1 MKITLL
7 GTTGGVFTKN
17 RGYPSILIDD
27 SLLLD
32 CGDGTAQRLMEVN
45 SLRSIKTICLSHL
58 HGDHSMGIMSLLWY
72 YVLTNRKEKLTIIA
86 PSPLKEFIA
95 RILDIFL
102 PPELIPFPFELDV
115 VELNGASKILEV
127 EGGYMLKCARMDHTI
142 KAFGYRVEGNE
153 GHLCYSG
160 DTRFRQELIDL
171 ARGCDILICEST
183 FPDDKTENA
192 HQAGHC
198 TPSEAA
204 RMARDAGCGKL
215 VLVHFS
221 PLFPRP
227 VGQLIEGIKPIFER
241 EILIGEDLMTLEI
254 P

>member
-1 MKITLL
+1 MKITFL
-7 GTTGGVFTKN
+7 GTTGGIFTKN

-45 SLRSIKTICLSHL
+45 SLRSIRTICLSHL

-72 YVLTNRKEKLTIIA
+72 YVFTNRKEKLTIIA
-86 PSPLKEFIA
+86 PSPVKEFIA
-95 RILDIFL
+95 RILDNFL
-102 PPELIPFPFELDV
+102 PTELVQFPFELHLL
-115 VELNGASKILEV
+115 ELNGGSKVLEV
-127 EGGYMLKCARMDHTI
+127 EGGYRLKYAEMDHTI
-142 KAFGYRVEGNE
+142 KAFGYRVEKDRGL
-153 GHLCYSG
+153 LCYSG
-160 DTRFRQELIDL
+160 DTRFQQTLVDL
-171 ARGCDILICEST
+171 AKGCDVLICEST
-183 FPDDKTENA
+183 FPDDKAENA
-192 HQAGHC
+192 YQTGHC

-227 VGQLIEGIKPIFER
+227 VGQLLEGIKPIFER
-241 EILIGEDLMTLEI
+241 EILIGEDLLTLEI